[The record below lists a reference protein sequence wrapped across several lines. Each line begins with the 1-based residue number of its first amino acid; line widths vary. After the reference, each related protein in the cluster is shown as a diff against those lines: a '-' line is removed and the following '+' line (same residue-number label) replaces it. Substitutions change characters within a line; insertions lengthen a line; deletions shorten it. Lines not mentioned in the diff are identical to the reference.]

1 MKSLKLVKGILPVV
15 GAITLIS
22 GCSTTGDMYGKYEEI
37 CEVPTAKTVE
47 RVKVV
52 KEVVEKERVV
62 VKKVPV
68 DKIKYVD
75 RIKIKE
81 VPKVKYVDR
90 IKKVPTVKYVDR
102 VKIKEVPT
110 VKYVDRV
117 KIKEVA
123 KIKYV
128 DRVKT
133 IKQLIPGVIWEPA
146 VYFGFD
152 LASLTPQETARLDR
166 DLLVLRKKPNLKL
179 SVQAFTDSK
188 GSNEYNR
195 NLALRRQQTVVSYLM
210 SKGLAK
216 NRILMSPLGEELP
229 ILGDSEAERVVNR
242 RVELMLLDAAGRPL
256 SLSIQTK

>member
-1 MKSLKLVKGILPVV
+1 MKSLKLVKGILPVF

-22 GCSTTGDMYGKYEEI
+22 GCATTSDMYGKYDDI
-37 CEVPTAKTVE
+37 CEVPTAETVE

-52 KEVVEKERVV
+52 KEVVEKERIVE
-62 VKKVPV
+62 KKVNVPV
-68 DKIKYVD
+68 EKIKYVD

-90 IKKVPTVKYVDR
+90 VKIKEVPKVKYVER
-102 VKIKEVPT
+102 VKIKEVP
-110 VKYVDRV
+110 
-117 KIKEVA
+117 

-133 IKQLIPGVIWEPA
+133 VKQMMPGVTWEPA

-152 LASLTPQETARLDR
+152 QATLETKEMARLDR
-166 DLLVLRKKPNLKL
+166 DLLVLRKKPALKL
-179 SVQAFTDSK
+179 SIQAFTDSK
-188 GSNEYNR
+188 GSNQYNR
-195 NLALRRQQTVVSYLM
+195 DLAIRRQETVVNYLV

-216 NRILMSPLGEELP
+216 ERIRMSPLGEELP

-256 SLSIQTK
+256 SLSIQAK

>member
-15 GAITLIS
+15 GAITLVS

-62 VKKVPV
+62 VKKVSV

-75 RIKIKE
+75 RIKE

-102 VKIKEVPT
+102 IKKVPT
-110 VKYVDRV
+110 IKYVDRV
-117 KIKEVA
+117 KIKEVP

-133 IKQLIPGVIWEPA
+133 VKQLMPGVIWEPA

-152 LASLTPQETARLDR
+152 LASLTPAETARLDR
-166 DLLVLRKKPNLKL
+166 DLLVLRKQPTLKL

-188 GSNEYNR
+188 GSNQYNR
-195 NLALRRQQTVVSYLM
+195 SLALRRQQTVVSYLM

-229 ILGDSEAERVVNR
+229 ILGNSEAERVVNR

>member
-37 CEVPTAKTVE
+37 CEVPMAKTVE

-52 KEVVEKERVV
+52 KEVVEKERIVE
-62 VKKVPV
+62 KKVPV
-68 DKIKYVD
+68 EKIKYVD

-81 VPKVKYVDR
+81 VPK
-90 IKKVPTVKYVDR
+90 VKYVDR

-117 KIKEVA
+117 KEVPTVRYVERVKVKEVD

-133 IKQLIPGVIWEPA
+133 VKQLIPGVTWEPA

-152 LASLTPQETARLDR
+152 QSSLAPQEMARLDK
-166 DLLVLRKKPNLKL
+166 DLLVLRKKPALKL

-188 GSNEYNR
+188 GSNQYNR
-195 NLALRRQQTVVSYLM
+195 SLALRRQQSVVNYLT
-210 SKGLAK
+210 SKGLATD
-216 NRILMSPLGEELP
+216 RIRMSPLGEELP
-229 ILGDSEAERVVNR
+229 ILGTSEAERVVNR

-256 SLSIQTK
+256 SLSIQTQ